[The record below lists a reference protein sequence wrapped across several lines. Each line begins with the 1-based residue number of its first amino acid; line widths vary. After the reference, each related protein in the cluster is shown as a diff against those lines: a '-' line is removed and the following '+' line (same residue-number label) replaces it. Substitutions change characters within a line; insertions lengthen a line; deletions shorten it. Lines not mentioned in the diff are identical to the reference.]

1 MKQGLSRGSATP
13 SRRYRMRRRAE
24 LVDKTRLRIT
34 QAAMRLHTTVGPS
47 KASMSSVAE
56 EADVTRLTLYRHF
69 PSMDELFGACMGH
82 WRSLHPPPDPL
93 AWTRIDDFEPR
104 VRRALSELY
113 RWYESNGEDLYPIYR
128 DAAHTP
134 ASNRAARRASNDRM
148 VDALLTGGSVRGAGR
163 RRLRAALAHVVGFW
177 TWRSFSVDGGL
188 SARAAVDLA
197 TRFVMAAVS

>member
-1 MKQGLSRGSATP
+1 
-13 SRRYRMRRRAE
+13 MRRRAE
-24 LVDKTRLRIT
+24 LVDRTRLRIT

-56 EADVTRLTLYRHF
+56 EAGVTRLTLYRHF

-82 WRSLHPPPDPL
+82 WRSLHPPPDPR
-93 AWTRIDDFEPR
+93 AWTQIDEFEPR

-113 RWYESNGEDLYPIYR
+113 RWYEANGEDLYPIYR

-148 VDALLTGGSVRGAGR
+148 VDALLAGKSVHGAGR
-163 RRLRAALAHVVGFW
+163 RRVRAALAHVVAFW
-177 TWRSFSVDGGL
+177 TWRSLAVDGGL
-188 SARAAVDLA
+188 SARQAVELA
-197 TRFVMAAVS
+197 TTFVMAAVS

>member
-1 MKQGLSRGSATP
+1 
-13 SRRYRMRRRAE
+13 
-24 LVDKTRLRIT
+24 
-34 QAAMRLHTTVGPS
+34 MRLHTTVGPS

-56 EADVTRLTLYRHF
+56 EAGVTRLTLYRHF

-93 AWTRIDDFEPR
+93 TWTRIDHFEPR

-113 RWYESNGEDLYPIYR
+113 RWYDANAEDLYPIYR

-148 VDALLTGGSVRGAGR
+148 VDALLTGTSVRRAHR

-177 TWRSFSVDGGL
+177 TWRSLSVDGGL
-188 SARAAVDLA
+188 SARGSVDLA